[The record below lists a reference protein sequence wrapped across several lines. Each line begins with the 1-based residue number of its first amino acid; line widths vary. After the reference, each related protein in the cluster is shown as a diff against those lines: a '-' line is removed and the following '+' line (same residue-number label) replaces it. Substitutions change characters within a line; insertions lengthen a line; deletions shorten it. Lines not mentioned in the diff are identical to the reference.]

1 MKIRFL
7 FFYLFV
13 LFSSSVHTL
22 AQELYSATF
31 GDSNNPAIIFLHG
44 GPGFNSINF
53 EVTTAQVLAEK
64 GYFVIVYDRRGEG
77 RSTDNLAQFT
87 YQQTIED
94 LKSLYTKYSIQT
106 ATLIGHSFGGIVATK
121 FAKTHPN
128 LVSSIIFAAAPIR
141 MQSVFK
147 NIIET
152 ARPYYENKKDSMNLK
167 YIAMLEKMDTN
178 SIEYSSY
185 CFSHAMQIGAYSPKK
200 LLPHAAELYT
210 TFRKDTRSKKAFEM
224 NITAPKGFW
233 KNEQYT
239 IEDLTNE
246 VNKFKT
252 SSLPMYGIYGIE
264 DGLFSSLELEYIE
277 ELLGKHNFHRCEN
290 ASHSVFM
297 DTQMDF
303 LITIDAWLKKPKS
316 QLQYR

>member
-1 MKIRFL
+1 M
-7 FFYLFV
+7 
-13 LFSSSVHTL
+13 
-22 AQELYSATF
+22 
-31 GDSNNPAIIFLHG
+31 NNPAIIFLHG

-53 EVTTAQVLAEK
+53 EITTAPVLAEK

-77 RSTDNLAQFT
+77 RSTDNSAQFT
-87 YQQTIED
+87 YQQTVED
-94 LKSLYTKYSIQT
+94 LESLYTKYSIQT

-152 ARPYYENKKDSMNLK
+152 ARPYYEKKKDSMNLK

-200 LLPHAAELYT
+200 LLPHAVELYT

-239 IEDLTNE
+239 LEDLNE
-246 VNKFKT
+246 EVQNLKYYNI
-252 SSLPMYGIYGIE
+252 PMYGIYGIE

-303 LITIDAWLKKPKS
+303 LITIDAWIKKSKY
-316 QLQYR
+316 QLRYR